1 MPRFSRL
8 TSILVVLVAPACSDA
23 ERGSLGNDDD
33 PLFPF
38 PDMAAGMPRPA
49 TGEPNASDSNL
60 NAMNGGAPS
69 SGSAAGGSEGQPAV
83 TGGIEPAEPGTPPTD
98 GSEPPAPGTDMSAA
112 APPDMPMNPTPT
124 PGAGEGA
131 TPVTP
136 SAGCGN
142 ENPPTGQLSLAIR
155 GAQADYL
162 VTLPNGYSAA
172 TPVPLIFGFHGRN
185 RTFLQFQTVD
195 ASGIQQQLGS
205 RAVMVYMES
214 QGGTGWNNAMEVPP
228 SVEFW
233 EQLYPQILASY
244 CVDTSR
250 VFAVGHSSGAIFSNI
265 LACRHGD
272 LLRGVGIVA
281 GDQQEMSCTGDLASI
296 LIHGPQDTVVAFSR
310 GLSARAF
317 ALARSSCTQAT
328 LPAPLGP
335 CVSYQGCEPGMPVT
349 WCEHGEPTYLDMG
362 APTNHGWPSFATAA
376 IADFIFSLP

>member
-1 MPRFSRL
+1 MPRLLRIA
-8 TSILVVLVAPACSDA
+8 SILVVLVAPACSDA
-23 ERGSLGNDDD
+23 ERGSLANEGG
-33 PLFPF
+33 PLSPF
-38 PDMAAGMPRPA
+38 PSMENAAPA
-49 TGEPNASDSNL
+49 PGAGNPT
-60 NAMNGGAPS
+60 GGAPNMGEPATS
-69 SGSAAGGSEGQPAV
+69 NTPSVGGSEGPPPI
-83 TGGIEPAEPGTPPTD
+83 TGGVDPTDPGTSPST
-98 GSEPPAPGTDMSAA
+98 GSEPPGMDMSGAE
-112 APPDMPMNPTPT
+112 PPDMTMDPTAT
-124 PGAGEGA
+124 PGADETDA

-136 SAGCGN
+136 STGCGN
-142 ENPPTGQLSLAIR
+142 ANPPTGQLSLTIR
-155 GAQADYL
+155 GVQADYL
-162 VTLPNGYSAA
+162 VTLPDGYSPD

-195 ASGIQQQLGS
+195 ASGIQQLLGS

-233 EQLYPQILASY
+233 EQVYPQILASY

-281 GDQQEMSCTGDLASI
+281 GDQQEMNCTGDLASI
-296 LIHGPQDTVVAFSR
+296 LVHGPQDTVVAFSR

-328 LPAPLGP
+328 LPAPVGP
-335 CVSYQGCEPGMPVT
+335 CVSYRGCEPGMPVT
-349 WCEHGEPTYLDMG
+349 WCEHDEPTYLDMG
-362 APTNHGWPSFATAA
+362 QPTNHGWPSFATAA